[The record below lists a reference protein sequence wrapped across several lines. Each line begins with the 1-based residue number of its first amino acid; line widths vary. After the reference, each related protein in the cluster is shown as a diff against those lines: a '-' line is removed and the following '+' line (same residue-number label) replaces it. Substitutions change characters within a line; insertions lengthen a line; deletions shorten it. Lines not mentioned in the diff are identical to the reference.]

1 MSGSIS
7 CLDKELS
14 LQNLASKSEQYAGNA
29 RRLLSVAPGCQWS
42 NLPCVPFAN
51 RSSIRETESARVI
64 FLFAAFNSFFWF
76 RSMFLNL
83 ARHKGTGLE
92 RFIGKFRD
100 AGVYAYQRVERCRCR
115 Q

>member
-7 CLDKELS
+7 CLDKEVS

-51 RSSIRETESARVI
+51 RSSIRETESARVT
-64 FLFAAFNSFFWF
+64 FLFAAFKLAFFVPKHVFEFGTAQWYW
-76 RSMFLNL
+76 SL
-83 ARHKGTGLE
+83 AFH
-92 RFIGKFRD
+92 
-100 AGVYAYQRVERCRCR
+100 R
-115 Q
+115 QV